1 MSQDETRNATGY
13 APVGYPHP
21 QYPPPPPPQPQQQ
34 AYGYPAYP
42 GYPNPYNPSAPPQGT
57 PYYASSQLPVM
68 YPESNEGYS
77 CARVAL
83 VFMTT
88 FIVGSLALSI
98 FMGLILGSAVPEF
111 KIEAFSVPY
120 FNVMTDNS
128 TLKATWHAI
137 ITAKNPSHKR
147 EFWLAKIEGSL
158 VYRGSTVDLT
168 LIDPLHLGK
177 NGEGRMQAN
186 FSVYGADDGG
196 ASGPPEWV
204 VRLMEKDRKSGSAKF
219 NLRIAMEA
227 RFSSVNTF
235 WRSTNALRVNCAD
248 IRVKF
253 QSPTGGGTWDG
264 ASGECLT
271 FA

>member
-21 QYPPPPPPQPQQQ
+21 QYPPPPPPQQQ

-42 GYPNPYNPSAPPQGT
+42 GYPNPYNPSAPPPGT
-57 PYYASSQLPVM
+57 PYYASPQIPVM
-68 YPESNEGYS
+68 DPESNGGYS

-88 FIVGSLALSI
+88 FIIGSLALSV
-98 FMGLILGSAVPEF
+98 FMGLVFGGGAPEF

-128 TLKATWHAI
+128 TLKATWDANI
-137 ITAKNPSHKR
+137 LAKNPSRKL
-147 EFWLAKIEGSL
+147 EFLLAKIEGSL
-158 VYRGSTVDLT
+158 VYGGSMVDLT

-186 FSVYGADDGG
+186 FSVHGADVGD

-204 VRLMEKDRKSGSAKF
+204 VRQMEEDRKSGSAEF

-227 RFSSVNTF
+227 TFSSVNTL
-235 WRSTNALRVNCAD
+235 WRRKNVIRVNCAG
-248 IRVKF
+248 IRVNF
-253 QSPTGGGTWDG
+253 PSPTGGGTWDG
-264 ASGECLT
+264 ASGECVT